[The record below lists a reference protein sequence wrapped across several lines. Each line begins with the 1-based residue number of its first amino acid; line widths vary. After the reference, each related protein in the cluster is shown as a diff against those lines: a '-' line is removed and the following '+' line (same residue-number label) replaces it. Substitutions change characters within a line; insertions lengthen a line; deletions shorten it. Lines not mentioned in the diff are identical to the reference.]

1 MYNDVFDSLDDISIE
16 ELEDIYGI
24 YGKIGEDIINSIL
37 AEGEN

>member
-1 MYNDVFDSLDDISIE
+1 MYNDVFDSFDDISIE

-24 YGKIGEDIINSIL
+24 YSEIGENIIKSII